1 MGLGHLVTT
10 RWSPSISSYDGL
22 RLSGYPIRKS
32 FDVCLLDDSFPYMD
46 TRIWASCFAK
56 GTRRSWD
63 ERKFSIAVTLH
74 WWRRPV
80 AALTH
85 SSSRLKSPPAWH
97 SALESTSSPSPRNL
111 VYLRQIKMA
120 NNESLYHKRLIVCCD
135 GTGQSSSH
143 EEGSVPTN
151 ITRIARGLKTSVPGI
166 PADPD
171 KGVEAQAEIP
181 QVVLYQTGIG
191 TEGPGL
197 TGISEGLTSAFGLN
211 LDVHVLEAYTFFAN
225 NYEDGDRLFLFGF
238 SRGAFT
244 ARAVAS
250 LICNAGLL
258 KKDSLQYLPMIYKE
272 YKSRLNPQPDDEDFE
287 TWMEKRK
294 NTWFP
299 GVHTD
304 VGGGY
309 ERAYRDISDL
319 TFAWMVD
326 RCSGQLD
333 FEPIEVL
340 HEQLLKPSFHPK
352 DPEDPIGALKN
363 VSKPSEW
370 GLSKEHDEFHTLKFR
385 LAGAINRTP
394 GQYFLNT
401 EIDKGNVK
409 YTTNEYMHPSVRM
422 RLLEKKDGGWKPPS
436 LGGFKFE
443 KGQNEHEYQ
452 WRAEVD
458 LVDGKKETVIIPEE
472 PVPWEGSFEG
482 RLLTAYA
489 RRVLADETRALALQ
503 VPK

>member
-1 MGLGHLVTT
+1 
-10 RWSPSISSYDGL
+10 
-22 RLSGYPIRKS
+22 
-32 FDVCLLDDSFPYMD
+32 
-46 TRIWASCFAK
+46 
-56 GTRRSWD
+56 
-63 ERKFSIAVTLH
+63 
-74 WWRRPV
+74 
-80 AALTH
+80 
-85 SSSRLKSPPAWH
+85 
-97 SALESTSSPSPRNL
+97 
-111 VYLRQIKMA
+111 
-120 NNESLYHKRLIVCCD
+120 
-135 GTGQSSSH
+135 
-143 EEGSVPTN
+143 
-151 ITRIARGLKTSVPGI
+151 
-166 PADPD
+166 
-171 KGVEAQAEIP
+171 
-181 QVVLYQTGIG
+181 VLYQTGIG

-272 YKSRLNPQPDDEDFE
+272 YKSRLNPQPDEDDFE

-294 NTWFP
+294 NVFHMRTGVVIYILGLFDTVGSLGVPKTSLSNMVEKFGFHLPWSNKYGYHDTSFPVPTKKDLGTQESSEQSEAPEGSEQSAPKDNWKGFIWRTYQALSLDECRASFDPTLLYHPVQTERPTIGDGPEFFQTWFP

-326 RCSGQLD
+326 RCEGQLD